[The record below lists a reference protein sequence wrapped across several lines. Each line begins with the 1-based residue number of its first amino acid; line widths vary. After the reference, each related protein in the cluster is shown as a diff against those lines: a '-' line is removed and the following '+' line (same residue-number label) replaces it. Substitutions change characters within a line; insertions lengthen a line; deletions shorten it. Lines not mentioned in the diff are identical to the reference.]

1 MSVPEAKAKSP
12 VKSAWSFVPAKVP
25 FPVVVVVPLNVNRD
39 LPNPASVMLMMKSP
53 LQTFDIERAKQTTIA
68 NLGIIAVWMIIVE
81 FQFLV
86 DTETT
91 S

>member
-1 MSVPEAKAKSP
+1 
-12 VKSAWSFVPAKVP
+12 
-25 FPVVVVVPLNVNRD
+25 
-39 LPNPASVMLMMKSP
+39 MLMMKSP